1 MLTQDKNALL
11 VLRVIVH
18 SNVKKTF
25 LNRLKNA
32 IESIKIGDAK
42 DYATFVN
49 PIVNETE
56 VKRLIEIQQKIY
68 DAVTKEELEK
78 FLYMTKIQWI

>member
-1 MLTQDKNALL
+1 MPE
-11 VLRVIVH
+11 
-18 SNVKKTF
+18 KTFTWFF

-32 IESIKIGDAK
+32 IESIKVGDAK

-68 DAVTKEELEK
+68 DAVTKRRIGKVCLHGGS
-78 FLYMTKIQWI
+78 LSPI